1 MTDRLEFEHL
11 LHELYAARLHGLLDR
26 LCGLFAQDANFR
38 IVGASDGQ
46 PIAVS
51 AAGIDAIRP
60 WLGMMVK
67 TFRLTNHK
75 ILTSVIEGDRAAVH
89 WSADIHSRIT
99 GALVSTELIDM
110 VVIRGAR
117 IASYTELFVPR

>member
-11 LHELYAARLHGLLDR
+11 LHELYAARVHGLLDK
-26 LCGLFAQDANFR
+26 LCGLFAHDAYFR

-46 PIAVS
+46 PIAIS
-51 AAGIDAIRP
+51 AAGAAAIRP
-60 WLGMMVK
+60 WLAMMVK
-67 TFRLTNHK
+67 TFRLSNH
-75 ILTSVIEGDRAAVH
+75 ILLATVIEGDRAAVH

-99 GALVSTELIDM
+99 GALVSTELVDM
-110 VVIRGAR
+110 VVIRDAR